1 MTFDE
6 FISQP
11 TPQQEKYH
19 TMLRLLPKF
28 AVGKSNGRTIGEM
41 CQFLSEHAEEFR
53 GMTGDQ
59 VNRLYKYVK
68 TKYASRLQELENSIS
83 KPAVQRNW
91 ESAFVGQSHSAAI
104 PAPAPITAPAVPVV
118 EEPKPAP
125 DNQAP
130 IEVAKPAE
138 KLPPAKP
145 GDAEAVRKHLS
156 MSPAEMHRAASEAN
170 AKLKLLAKECGE
182 WSKAKGYWGTRQKE
196 AGEVVREWM
205 YAEPGRREMI
215 QDLARA
221 ALRVSGSKWAEA
233 EVISDKRLEIV
244 VASAGYRL
252 AHENAIYAAEH
263 PGWVP
268 AVAA

>member
-1 MTFDE
+1 MSDVENAFAC
-6 FISQP
+6 FA
-11 TPQQEKYH
+11 EKKQANK
-19 TMLRLLPKF
+19 TKVDRMVELLPHVEK
-28 AVGKSNGRTIGEM
+28 AVANGYL
-41 CQFLSEHAEEFR
+41 LSEVLVKASALMDCQDLKLSSLYSLYVRAKKKSTKNAQPHH
-53 GMTGDQ
+53 
-59 VNRLYKYVK
+59 RLV
-68 TKYASRLQELENSIS
+68 
-83 KPAVQRNW
+83 PPVQM
-91 ESAFVGQSHSAAI
+91 
-104 PAPAPITAPAVPVV
+104 VPDIDK
-118 EEPKPAP
+118 PKPAP
-125 DNQAP
+125 QNPAP
-130 IEVAKPAE
+130 IEIEVAKPVE
-138 KLPPAKP
+138 KTPPAKP

-156 MSPAEMHRAASEAN
+156 TSPSPAEMHRAASEAN

-182 WSKAKGYWGTRQKE
+182 WSRSKGYWGTRQKE

-221 ALRVSGSKWAEA
+221 ALRVEGSRWADA

-244 VASAGYRL
+244 IASAGYRL

>member
-1 MTFDE
+1 MLDVESVFAC
-6 FISQP
+6 FA
-11 TPQQEKYH
+11 EKKQS
-19 TMLRLLPKF
+19 TKTKVDRMVELLPHVEK
-28 AVGKSNGRTIGEM
+28 AVSNGYL
-41 CQFLSEHAEEFR
+41 LSEVLVKASTLVDSQNLKLSSLYSLYLRAKKKSTKNAQPHH
-53 GMTGDQ
+53 
-59 VNRLYKYVK
+59 RLVPLVQTVPDIDKVI
-68 TKYASRLQELENSIS
+68 ANPEN
-83 KPAVQRNW
+83 
-91 ESAFVGQSHSAAI
+91 
-104 PAPAPITAPAVPVV
+104 PAPI
-118 EEPKPAP
+118 
-125 DNQAP
+125 D
-130 IEVAKPAE
+130 VAKPVE

-221 ALRVSGSKWAEA
+221 ALRVEGSKWADA